1 MALVSI
7 IRISLETPNSGLSP
21 HSLSEEDG
29 DNMRARPV
37 RKHCDT
43 IGCTAAGKLR
53 LFATG
58 GKRR

>member
-1 MALVSI
+1 MSI
-7 IRISLETPNSGLSP
+7 IIISLETPDSGLSP

-37 RKHCDT
+37 RKHCDM
-43 IGCTAAGKLR
+43 IGCAAAGKLR
-53 LFATG
+53 LFASG